1 MNSPVIDTQDK
12 TGGTPGQ
19 MYVRA
24 AKVRFLLL
32 LVLFAFSVSL
42 GQVPYGI
49 PVLCYHGFTD
59 DTAGVSGKLTEQYA
73 RFEDMLRF
81 LARSGYQSVFPEE
94 VKSLPEAISRP
105 VVITFDDG
113 RRDQLR
119 AAEMMY
125 QYGFKGIFFI
135 IPARIE
141 AESDKFMT
149 PRDLQQLVA
158 WGHQIGVHGFAH
170 QSLPSSQEE
179 TESSVSTS
187 LERLSAFVPGQSS
200 FPNFAYPF
208 GHYDSATYRRT
219 ATSYPF
225 LHTVNPGY
233 WDGVSNLLPRMLIT
247 SDNPADFF
255 KTYVLE
261 SAGFRPVIELVTPDG
276 SSAERVEFRSYH
288 PIVVER
294 VEILSVSADKEGY
307 HYAIHPAASALHIE
321 GSKVMLNLLEHLQR
335 YYHDTR
341 KVISYALVERRER
354 EKIVY
359 LSPGVMHWVV
369 R

>member
-1 MNSPVIDTQDK
+1 MRKRS
-12 TGGTPGQ
+12 
-19 MYVRA
+19 
-24 AKVRFLLL
+24 LLL
-32 LVLFAFSVSL
+32 LLFIAATISSA
-42 GQVPYGI
+42 QVRSPV
-49 PVLCYHGFTD
+49 PVLCYHGFAD
-59 DTAGVSGKLTEQYA
+59 DTTGVTGKLTEQYA

-94 VKSLPEAISRP
+94 MQSPPEAISRP

-113 RRDQLR
+113 RKDQLR
-119 AAEMMY
+119 AAEMMHR
-125 QYGFKGIFFI
+125 YGFKGIFFI

-141 AESDKFMT
+141 AESDKSMT
-149 PRDLQQLVA
+149 PTDLRQLVA

-179 TESSVSTS
+179 TEASVSTS
-187 LERLSAFVPGQSS
+187 LEQLTASNSGQSS
-200 FPNFAYPF
+200 FLNFAYPF
-208 GHYDSATYRRT
+208 GHYDTATYRRT
-219 ATSYPF
+219 AAVYPF

-247 SDNPADFF
+247 SDNPGDFF
-255 KTYVLE
+255 KTYVLGSTE
-261 SAGFRPVIELVTPDG
+261 FQPVLELVTANG
-276 SSAERVEFRSYH
+276 STADRVEFRSRK
-288 PIVVER
+288 PIVIEHVEL
-294 VEILSVSADKEGY
+294 LSVSADKDGY

-321 GSKVMLNLLEHLQR
+321 GSKVMLNLSGHLQR

-341 KVISYALVERRER
+341 TVISYALVERRER
-354 EKIVY
+354 GEIVY